1 MRASTLRALAFAFAL
16 AFATLEAAAQF
27 AAFVAPA
34 RFELA
39 AKPGQ
44 KLQQVLEI
52 GNDEL
57 GEAELRVRTADW
69 TLRPDGGVD
78 FQPDYLAQDSC
89 RPWVRIER
97 HAVKIGGKARRR
109 FRFEVDVPP
118 DAGDRLC
125 RFALLV
131 EPAAADTRVSP
142 LGGIMLP
149 IQGRIGVI
157 VYVRVGNARPALTL
171 ERVALQPVN
180 GRPTPVAVLRNSG
193 NAHGRAEGTLS
204 GTDAAGRA
212 FDFVVAP
219 LPVLPGETRT
229 IPMWPQDTPDGK
241 SVAPTP
247 PIRVKGTIEWDGGR
261 IPVEATLEAP
271 R

>member
-1 MRASTLRALAFAFAL
+1 MRARALWAL
-16 AFATLEAAAQF
+16 ALALAATESAAQF

-39 AKPGQ
+39 ARPGQ
-44 KLQQVLEI
+44 KLQEVLEM

-57 GEAELRVRTADW
+57 REMELRVRTADW

-78 FQPDYLAQDSC
+78 FHPDYLAQDSC

-97 HAVKIGGKARRR
+97 HMVKIGGKGRRR

-131 EPAAADTRVSP
+131 EPASLDAAVSP
-142 LGGIMLP
+142 LGGILMP

-157 VYVRVGNARPALTL
+157 VYVRIGAARPALQL
-171 ERVALQPVN
+171 ERVAMQVVN
-180 GRPTPVAVLRNSG
+180 GRATPVVVLRNTG
-193 NAHGRAEGTLS
+193 TAHGRAEGTLA

-229 IPMWPQDTPDGK
+229 IPMWAQDALDGNK
-241 SVAPTP
+241 APP
-247 PIRVKGTIEWDGGR
+247 AAPIRLKGTIEWDGGR
-261 IPVEATLEAP
+261 IPVEATLEAS

>member
-1 MRASTLRALAFAFAL
+1 MRVLTLCAAACAVLAFDC
-16 AFATLEAAAQF
+16 AAQF

-34 RFELA
+34 RFELS

-44 KLQQVLEI
+44 KLQEVLEL
-52 GNDEL
+52 GNDEP
-57 GEAELRVRTADW
+57 GAIELRLRTADW
-69 TLRPDGGVD
+69 SLRPDGGVE
-78 FQPDYLAQDSC
+78 FQADYLTPDSC
-89 RPWVRIER
+89 RQWVRIER
-97 HAVKIGGKARRR
+97 HQVKLGGKGRRR

-131 EPAAADTRVSP
+131 EPAVADAAVSP
-142 LGGIMLP
+142 LGGILMP

-157 VYVRVGNARPALTL
+157 VYVRIGGARPALQL
-171 ERVALQPVN
+171 ERVSMQQLN
-180 GRPTPVAVLRNSG
+180 GRLTPVLMLRNSG

-204 GTDAAGRA
+204 GTDAAGRP

-219 LPVLPGETRT
+219 LPVLPGETRG
-229 IPMWPQDTPDGK
+229 IPAWPQDAADGK
-241 SVAPTP
+241 KLAPTP
-247 PIRVKGTIEWDGGR
+247 PLRLKGAIEWDGGR

-271 R
+271 G

>member
-1 MRASTLRALAFAFAL
+1 MRLPTLCALAFAL
-16 AFATLEAAAQF
+16 AASDCGAQF

-44 KLQQVLEI
+44 KLQEVLEL
-52 GNDEL
+52 GNDEA
-57 GEAELRVRTADW
+57 GEIELRLRTADW

-78 FQPDYLAQDSC
+78 FQPDYLAPDSC

-97 HAVKIGGKARRR
+97 HVVKVAPKGRRR

-118 DAGDRLC
+118 DAGSRLC

-131 EPAAADTRVSP
+131 EPAVPDTKVSP
-142 LGGIMLP
+142 LGGILLP

-157 VYVRVGNARPALTL
+157 VYVRIGGAKPELAL
-171 ERVALQPVN
+171 ERVAIQMVN
-180 GRPTPVAVLRNSG
+180 GRPTPVVVLRNSG
-193 NAHGRAEGTLS
+193 NAHGRAEGILS
-204 GTDAAGRA
+204 GNDATGRA

-219 LPVLPGETRT
+219 LPVLPGETRA
-229 IPMWPQDTPDGK
+229 IPAWPQEAADGRK
-241 SVAPTP
+241 DAPKP

-261 IPVEATLEAP
+261 IPVDAMLEAP
-271 R
+271 T